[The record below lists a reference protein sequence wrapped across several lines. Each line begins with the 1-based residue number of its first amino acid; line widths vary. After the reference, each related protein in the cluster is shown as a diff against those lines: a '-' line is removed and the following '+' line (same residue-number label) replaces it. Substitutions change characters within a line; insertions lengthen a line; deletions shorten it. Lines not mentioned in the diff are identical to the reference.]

1 MKVLWITSVYPS
13 VDTPGNGVFHETQV
27 KALTSLGVEVTVINP
42 IPLNASFIRVWKK
55 RYRKKKLPYME
66 KRNGVNVYRP
76 VYRATPGQ
84 LRWFQPDKRI
94 AGSILKTLKKENID
108 ADFIHAH
115 FAMPSGGAARIV
127 AAELHKPWLLTL
139 HGSDVHIYPSFS
151 QSAERIFQKTVKSAD
166 EVIAVGEHL
175 AAAAELKTGR
185 SCTSLPIGIDLTQF
199 KLTPTTT
206 LKAKQKEELAL
217 PSNKKI
223 LLYIG
228 RLVKEKGIFELAEA
242 LPYLPEEYVVVYV
255 GDGPEKEKLQRQK
268 MHNDRLF
275 LVGQIPNEKVRDY
288 LLASDVFILP
298 SYSEGLPTVVIEA
311 MALKIPIICTN
322 VGGIPDLFGEYSE
335 LLIQPR
341 SVQHIVTSV
350 KGLAADPAYY
360 NEVTEALYQRVHV
373 QYSAMDNA
381 KKLVDKYREITN
393 QSIHSTLE
401 INQFW
406 EAAK

>member
-13 VDTPGNGVFHETQV
+13 SENPGNGVFHETQV

-42 IPLNASFIRVWKK
+42 IPLNASIIRVWKK
-55 RYRKKKLPYME
+55 RYRNKKLPYLE

-94 AGSILKTLKKENID
+94 AGSILKTVKKEKLHF
-108 ADFIHAH
+108 DFIHAH

-127 AAELHKPWLLTL
+127 AAACQKPWLLTL

-151 QSAERIFQKTVKSAD
+151 RSAERIFQKTVKSAD

-185 SCTSLPIGIDLTQF
+185 TCTPLPIGIDLSTF
-199 KLTPTTT
+199 KLSETSL
-206 LKAKQKEELAL
+206 LKAKRKEELAL
-217 PSNKKI
+217 PKNKKI
-223 LLYIG
+223 ILSIG

-242 LPYLPEEYVVVYV
+242 LPYLPEEYVVMYV
-255 GDGPEKEKLQRQK
+255 GDGPEKEKLQRQE
-268 MHNDRLF
+268 MYNNRLF
-275 LVGQIPNEKVRDY
+275 LVGQIPNDKVREY
-288 LLASDVFILP
+288 LLASDIFILP

-311 MALKIPIICTN
+311 MALKIPIICTK
-322 VGGIPDLFGEYSE
+322 VGGVPDLFGKYSN

-341 SVQHIVTSV
+341 SVQDIVTRV
-350 KGLAADPAYY
+350 KELANNPVFQ
-360 NEVTEALYQRVHV
+360 EGVTEELYQRVHEN
-373 QYSAMDNA
+373 YSAADNA
-381 KKLVDKYREITN
+381 IKLVKTYGELTNKSIDSIRELN
-393 QSIHSTLE
+393 
-401 INQFW
+401 NFW
-406 EAAK
+406 EEAK